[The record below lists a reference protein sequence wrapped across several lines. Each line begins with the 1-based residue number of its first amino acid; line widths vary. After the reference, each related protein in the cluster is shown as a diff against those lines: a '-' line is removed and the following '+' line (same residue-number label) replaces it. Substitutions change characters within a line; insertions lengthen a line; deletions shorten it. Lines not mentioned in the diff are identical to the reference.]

1 MGKVYNDVAGR
12 SLERLAALSDGIF
25 AVAMTLLVLDLHT
38 PVQNVL
44 HPFTTEMQLWHALLP
59 LSGTLLAYFMSF
71 ITLGIF
77 WLGQQT
83 QFNVVARSDRN
94 LAWIHISFLLAIAL
108 MPGSTALLA
117 AFMGFRVALIGYW
130 LNILIPGL
138 LLLWAWQYATKA
150 RLLKDDVPASMD
162 SAVKR
167 RILSAQALYA
177 FGAALCVFDTY
188 WSVAFII
195 LVQLNYAIA
204 PRVSWLYKL

>member
-1 MGKVYNDVAGR
+1 VGKVYNDIAGR
-12 SLERLAALSDGIF
+12 SIERLAALSDGIF

-44 HPFTTEMQLWHALLP
+44 HPFTTEAQLWNALVP

-83 QFNVVARSDRN
+83 QFNVTARSDRN
-94 LAWIHISFLLAIAL
+94 LAWIHIAFLLMIAL

-117 AFMGFRVALIGYW
+117 AFMGFRIALVGYW

-138 LLLWAWQYATKA
+138 LLLWAWQYAKSA
-150 RLLKDDVPASMD
+150 GLLKDDVPAAMD
-162 SAVKR
+162 AAVKR
-167 RILSAQALYA
+167 RILNAQALYA
-177 FGAALCVFDTY
+177 FGAALCIFDTY
-188 WSVAFII
+188 WSVTFIV

>member
-1 MGKVYNDVAGR
+1 MGKTYNDVSGR

-38 PVQNVL
+38 PAQSLL
-44 HPFTTEMQLWHALLP
+44 HPYTTEAQLWNALYP
-59 LSGTLLAYFMSF
+59 LGGTLLAYFMSF

-83 QFNVVARSDRN
+83 QFNLIARSDRN
-94 LAWIHISFLLAIAL
+94 LAWIHIGFLLMIAL

-117 AFMGFRVALIGYW
+117 AFMGFRIALVGYW
-130 LNILIPGL
+130 LNILILGL
-138 LLLWAWQYATKA
+138 LLLWAWQYAKSA
-150 RLLKDDVPASMD
+150 GLLKTDVPAGID
-162 SAVKR
+162 AAIKR

-177 FGAALCVFDTY
+177 FGAALCIFDTY
-188 WSVAFII
+188 WSVAFIV

>member
-44 HPFTTEMQLWHALLP
+44 HPFTTETQLWNALVP

-77 WLGQQT
+77 WIGQQT
-83 QFNVVARSDRN
+83 QFNVIARSDRN
-94 LAWIHISFLLAIAL
+94 LAWIHIAFLLMIAL

-117 AFMGFRVALIGYW
+117 AFMGFRIALVGYW
-130 LNILIPGL
+130 LNILILGL
-138 LLLWAWQYATKA
+138 LLLWAWEYAKSA
-150 RLLKDDVPASMD
+150 GLLKSDVPAGMD
-162 SAVKR
+162 AAVKR

-188 WSVAFII
+188 WSVAFIVF
-195 LVQLNYAIA
+195 VQLNYAIA